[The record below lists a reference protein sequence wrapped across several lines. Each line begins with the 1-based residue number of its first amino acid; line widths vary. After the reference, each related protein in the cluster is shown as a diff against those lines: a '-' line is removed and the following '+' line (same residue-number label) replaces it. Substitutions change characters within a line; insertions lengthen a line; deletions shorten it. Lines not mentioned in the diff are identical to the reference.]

1 MRKGQEKTVKVTL
14 GELPSGQPAR
24 AETRP
29 DEQPRAPSAET
40 VLGLSLAPA
49 RKITGVGSQGV
60 VVTQVDPSGQA
71 AESGLDAGDIILDV
85 GGKSVNTAADVR
97 NAVNEARSHAKRT
110 VLLRVKSGQNT
121 RYVAVPVG

>member
-1 MRKGQEKTVKVTL
+1 
-14 GELPSGQPAR
+14 
-24 AETRP
+24 
-29 DEQPRAPSAET
+29 
-40 VLGLSLAPA
+40 
-49 RKITGVGSQGV
+49 